1 MPCKGK
7 DSFVDPLDSA
17 ASLRCENQAIRIL
30 HLEDAP
36 LDAELINSMLKSDG
50 LRCDIMVAPGKPE
63 FELALGQQRFD
74 LILCDHGLP
83 NYDGF
88 AALKL
93 AQEKQPATPVIML
106 SGLLDDS
113 QAVESLKAGATD
125 YILKQRLARLVPAI
139 ERALR
144 DARERAEKKP
154 LESALR
160 RAQRMDSSGALA
172 GGIAHDLNN
181 ALAPVLMSVEQIKK
195 CPDEA
200 GQKRYLDI
208 ITASAQRATAMV
220 RQILRF
226 ALGQGRIGPMEVT
239 SLVREMAKFVG
250 DTFPKSISIFV
261 EAGGPEI
268 WKIQG
273 DATEIH
279 QVLLN
284 LCVNARDAM
293 SSGGV
298 LMISAQN
305 VELDEAAAAKLRAL
319 PGRYVR
325 LSVGDTGCGIKPE
338 ILPRIFE
345 PFFTTKDPEKGTG
358 LGLSTVLAIVKHHGG
373 CIDVK
378 TAPGQGSEFRVCLPA
393 AGFALPEEAIA
404 APDPPL
410 PVGNGELIIVVE
422 DEEAARELM
431 KTTLE
436 NFGYRVLTAQN
447 GVQAISRFEQQRDE
461 IKVLVTDTD
470 MPFMDGTQVIQAI
483 KTMKPDLPVIVA
495 SGSRAAS
502 TASEKSGAESM
513 VSLGK
518 PFSAEQLIIAVGFAV
533 QHLVN
538 D

>member
-1 MPCKGK
+1 M
-7 DSFVDPLDSA
+7 DPLDSTA
-17 ASLRCENQAIRIL
+17 GVRCENRAIRIL

-36 LDAELINSMLKSDG
+36 LDAELINTILRSDG
-50 LRCDIMVAPGKPE
+50 LRCDIIVAPGKPE
-63 FELALGQQRFD
+63 FELALSQQRFD

-93 AQEKQPATPVIML
+93 AREVQPATPVIML
-106 SGLLDDS
+106 SGLLDDY

-144 DARERAEKKP
+144 DSRQRSEKKQ
-154 LESALR
+154 LEAALV
-160 RAQRMDSSGALA
+160 RAQRMDSIGALA

-181 ALAPVLMSVEQIKK
+181 ALAPVLMSVEQLKS
-195 CPDEA
+195 CPDAIGKE
-200 GQKRYLDI
+200 RYLEI
-208 ITASAQRATAMV
+208 IAASTRRATAMV

-226 ALGQGRIGPMEVT
+226 ALGQGRIGPLEVT
-239 SLVREMAKFVG
+239 SLVQEMAKIIE

-261 EAGGPEI
+261 EAGGQDI
-268 WKIQG
+268 WKIRG

-293 SSGGV
+293 TGGGI

-305 VELDEAAAAKLRAL
+305 VELDEAAAAKLGTL
-319 PGRYVR
+319 PGPYVR
-325 LSVGDTGCGIKPE
+325 LSVGDTGCGIRPE

-358 LGLSTVLAIVKHHGG
+358 LGLSTVSAIVKNHGG

-378 TAPGQGSEFRVCLPA
+378 TAPGEGSEFRVYLPA
-393 AGFALPEEAIA
+393 TEPAEPGEAS
-404 APDPPL
+404 PPREQPL
-410 PVGNGELIIVVE
+410 PVGNGELILVVE
-422 DEEAARELM
+422 DEEAVRELI

-447 GVQAISRFEQQRDE
+447 GVQGISRFEQRKDE

-470 MPFMDGTQVIQAI
+470 MPFMDGMQVIQAI

-502 TASEKSGAESM
+502 KDSEKSITESI

-518 PFSAEQLIIAVGFAV
+518 PFSAEQLIFAVGFAV
-533 QHLVN
+533 QNLVN